1 VRIAGLLRVS
11 TKSVYQWRRAWRA
24 GGDDALA
31 SKGPG
36 GSACK
41 LEEDQLARL
50 RAALDAGPA
59 ACGWDSDQRW
69 TLARVAALIT
79 RLFGV
84 PCTLRGVSYLLHRL
98 GFTPQVAAHRA
109 AERDEDAI
117 AAWRS
122 KTWARARAL
131 AAATGA
137 WICFEDESG
146 QALQPPK
153 ARTWGRR
160 GHTPV
165 ARVSGRGSGR
175 IPVAGL
181 ACVKAGH
188 CHAGAPQHRAHHPL
202 HPPHGTKQLLSN
214 ITGNS
219 GNSG

>member
-1 VRIAGLLRVS
+1 
-11 TKSVYQWRRAWRA
+11 
-24 GGDDALA
+24 
-31 SKGPG
+31 
-36 GSACK
+36 
-41 LEEDQLARL
+41 
-50 RAALDAGPA
+50 
-59 ACGWDSDQRW
+59 
-69 TLARVAALIT
+69 
-79 RLFGV
+79 V